1 MGTVFQDLKALTD
14 ILEFSPINIMIA
26 NIDEEVVFVNKMARD
41 KLTLLEHEIS
51 QYIPGFR
58 ADQIVGGSI
67 HRYHKDPE
75 PIKRVLQG
83 MQEGDVHKGYITPG
97 PYLFEHETRPMY
109 NSDGVKV
116 GYSVQWVDVT
126 NEKKLKDE
134 ADRMTSGVTAVGNA
148 LMICNEAREITF
160 MNPAAR
166 NLLAKRQDTLR
177 KYLPNFD
184 INNLIGANI
193 DIFHRN
199 PAHQAALLADEF
211 RLPYTAQIKL
221 DDVVLEITANF
232 IKNSDGE
239 YQGNMVEWRD
249 ITDEI
254 ATENNINRLIS
265 EASQGNL
272 RERLNEQGLEG
283 FMATLSQSI
292 NGLLDQVVKPVRE
305 TSAVVKALAEGDL
318 TRTITAEY
326 SGEFAGLKDS
336 VNASV
341 TNLQGMIQELNEAA
355 SNIGTAASE
364 ISAGNTDLSQ
374 RTEEQASS
382 LEETASSMEEMTS
395 TVKQNA
401 DNARDASKLAEAARE
416 QAEKGGGVVKTA
428 VSAMAEIN
436 SSSKKIADI
445 IGVIDEIAFQTNILA
460 LNAAVEAARAGEQG
474 RGFAVV
480 AAEVRNLAQRSAGA
494 AKEIKSLINDSVEKV
509 EEGSR
514 LVTTSGQSLEQIVT
528 SVKQVSD
535 IVAEI
540 AAASQEQS
548 IGIEQVNKAIMQL
561 EQVTQQNAALVE
573 QAAASSEAMSDQARG
588 LNGLIGFF
596 NTGATATQAAALGGP
611 APTPRQPAVAR
622 APQPAAQAQ
631 PAGGDDDFWEE
642 F

>member
-1 MGTVFQDLKALTD
+1 MSTAFQDLKALTD

-41 KLTLLEHEIS
+41 KLTMLENEIS

-75 PIKRVLQG
+75 PIKRVLQA

-109 NSDGVKV
+109 NSEGTKV

-134 ADRMTSGVTAVGNA
+134 AERMTSGVTAVGNA
-148 LMICNEAREITF
+148 LMICNEQREITF

-199 PAHQAALLADEF
+199 PAHQSALLADES
-211 RLPYTAQIKL
+211 RLPYTGQIKL
-221 DDVVLEITANF
+221 DDVVLEITANY
-232 IKNSDGE
+232 IKNAEGQ

-254 ATENNINRLIS
+254 STENNINRLIS
-265 EASQGNL
+265 EAGQGNL
-272 RERLNEQGLEG
+272 RERLNEEGLEG
-283 FMATLSQSI
+283 FMATLSHSI
-292 NGLLDQVVKPVRE
+292 NGLLDQVVKPIRD
-305 TSAVVKALAEGDL
+305 TSSVVKALAEGDL
-318 TRTITAEY
+318 TKTITAEY
-326 SGEFAGLKDS
+326 SGEFAGLKNS

-416 QAEKGGGVVKTA
+416 QAEKGGSVVKTA
-428 VSAMAEIN
+428 VSAMSEIN

-514 LVTTSGQSLEQIVT
+514 LVTTSGQSLEEIVS

-573 QAAASSEAMSDQARG
+573 EAAASSEAMSDQARG
-588 LNGLIGFF
+588 LNSLIGFF
-596 NTGATATQAAALGGP
+596 NTGAAQSSASGAPAAVP
-611 APTPRQPAVAR
+611 ARRPAAVSH
-622 APQPAAQAQ
+622 APQPTTQAQ

>member
-1 MGTVFQDLKALTD
+1 MSTAFQDLKALTD

-41 KLTLLEHEIS
+41 KLTMLENEIS

-75 PIKRVLQG
+75 PIKRVLQA

-109 NSDGVKV
+109 NSEGTKV

-148 LMICNEAREITF
+148 LMICNEQREITF

-166 NLLAKRQDTLR
+166 NLLARRQDTLR

-199 PAHQAALLADEF
+199 PAHQAALLSDET
-211 RLPYTAQIKL
+211 RLPYTGQIKL
-221 DDVVLEITANF
+221 DDVVLEVTANY
-232 IKNSDGE
+232 IKSSDGQ
-239 YQGNMVEWRD
+239 YQGNMVEWKD

-254 ATENNINRLIS
+254 STENNINRLIS
-265 EASQGNL
+265 EAGQGNL
-272 RERLNEQGLEG
+272 QERLSEEGLEG
-283 FMATLSQSI
+283 FMATLSHSI
-292 NGLLDQVVKPVRE
+292 NGLLDQVVKPIRD
-305 TSAVVKALAEGDL
+305 TSSVVKALAEGDL
-318 TRTITAEY
+318 TKTITAEY
-326 SGEFAGLKDS
+326 SGEFAGLKNS

-355 SNIGTAASE
+355 ANIGTAASE

-416 QAEKGGGVVKTA
+416 QAEKGGSVVKTA
-428 VSAMAEIN
+428 VSAMSEIN

-514 LVTTSGQSLEQIVT
+514 LVTTSGQSLEEIVS

-573 QAAASSEAMSDQARG
+573 EAAASSEAMSDQARG
-588 LNGLIGFF
+588 LNSLIGFF
-596 NTGATATQAAALGGP
+596 NTGAAQTSASGAPAAVP
-611 APTPRQPAVAR
+611 ARRPAAVSH
-622 APQPAAQAQ
+622 APQPATQAQ